1 MLNIVLFGAPGAGKG
16 TQAAKL
22 VEKYKLVH
30 LSTGDMLRDEIAR
43 CTQRGIIAKQLINNG
58 QLVPDSMVVEMIAE
72 KIVAH
77 KASEG
82 FIFDGFPRT
91 IPQAEMLDSMLP
103 EHGLSVTGMV
113 ALNAPEDELVRRL
126 LCRGKCSGRA
136 DDQNEEII
144 RNRIAVYNEKTA
156 PLIEYY
162 AAQGKHVST
171 KGVGSVEEIFLNLCS
186 AIDKFRL
193 LNVA

>member
-16 TQAAKL
+16 TQATKL
-22 VEKYKLVH
+22 VEKYNLVH

-43 CTQRGIIAKQLINNG
+43 RTKYGIIAQQLINNG
-58 QLVPDSMVVEMIAE
+58 QLAPDSMVIAMIAE
-72 KIVAH
+72 KIIAH
-77 KASEG
+77 KASKG

-103 EHGLSVTGMV
+103 EHGLCVTGMV
-113 ALNAPEDELVRRL
+113 ALSAPEDELVRRL
-126 LCRGKCSGRA
+126 LFRGQRSGRA

-144 RNRIAVYNEKTA
+144 RNRIAVYHEKTA

-171 KGVGSVEEIFLNLCS
+171 KGVGSVDEIFLNLCS
-186 AIDKFRL
+186 AIDNFRQV
-193 LNVA
+193 NAA

>member
-22 VEKYKLVH
+22 VAKYNLVH
-30 LSTGDMLRDEIAR
+30 LSTGEMLRDEIAR
-43 CTQRGIIAKQLINNG
+43 CTRHGVIAKQLIDNG
-58 QLVPDSMVVEMIAE
+58 QLAPDSMVAEMIAE
-72 KIVAH
+72 KIKAH
-77 KASEG
+77 RASEG

-103 EHGLSVTGMV
+103 EHGMSVTGMV
-113 ALNAPEDELVRRL
+113 ALTAPEDELVRRL
-126 LCRGKCSGRA
+126 LCRGKRSGRA
-136 DDQNEEII
+136 DDRNEAII
-144 RNRIAVYNEKTA
+144 RSRIAVYHEKTA

-171 KGVGSVEEIFLNLCS
+171 KGVGSIEEIFSNLCA
-186 AIDKFRL
+186 AIETFRQ
-193 LNVA
+193 AREA

>member
-22 VEKYKLVH
+22 VEKYNLVH

-43 CTQRGIIAKQLINNG
+43 CTQHGVIAKQLINNG
-58 QLVPDSMVVEMIAE
+58 QLVPDSMVVAMIAE
-72 KIVAH
+72 KIKAH

-91 IPQAEMLDSMLP
+91 IPQAEMLDGMLP
-103 EHGLSVTGMV
+103 EHGLHVTGMI
-113 ALNAPEDELVRRL
+113 ALSAPEDELVHRL

-136 DDQNEEII
+136 DDQNEEVI
-144 RNRIAVYNEKTA
+144 RKRIAVYHEKTA

-162 AAQGKHVST
+162 AAQGKHLST
-171 KGVGSVEEIFLNLCS
+171 KGVGNIDEIFLNLCA
-186 AIDKFRL
+186 AIEKFRQL
-193 LNVA
+193 SCA

>member
-30 LSTGDMLRDEIAR
+30 LSTGEMLRDEIAR
-43 CTQRGIIAKQLINNG
+43 CTRHGVIARQLIDSG
-58 QLVPDSMVVEMIAE
+58 HLAPDSMVVEMIAE
-72 KIVAH
+72 KIKAH
-77 KASEG
+77 RAAAG

-91 IPQAEMLDSMLP
+91 VPQAEMLDSLLP
-103 EHGLSVTGMV
+103 EHGLRVTGMV
-113 ALNAPEDELVRRL
+113 ALTAPEDELVHRL

-136 DDQNEEII
+136 DDRNEEII
-144 RNRIAVYNEKTA
+144 RNRIAVYHEKTA

-162 AAQGKHVST
+162 AAQGKHLST
-171 KGVGSVEEIFLNLCS
+171 KGVGSVEEIFHNLCS
-186 AIDKFRL
+186 AIEKLRHADG
-193 LNVA
+193 A

>member
-22 VEKYKLVH
+22 VEKYNLVH

-43 CTQRGIIAKQLINNG
+43 CTRHGIIAQQLINRG
-58 QLVPDSMVVEMIAE
+58 QLAPDSMVVEMIAE
-72 KIVAH
+72 RIKAH
-77 KASEG
+77 KGAKG

-91 IPQAEMLDSMLP
+91 IPQAEMLDNMLP
-103 EHGLSVTGMV
+103 EHGLRVTGMI
-113 ALNAPEDELVRRL
+113 ALNAPEDELVHRL

-136 DDQNEEII
+136 DDQNEEVI
-144 RNRIAVYNEKTA
+144 RNRIAVYHEKTA

-171 KGVGSVEEIFLNLCS
+171 KGVGSIEEIFLNLCS
-186 AIDKFRL
+186 AIDKLRQV
-193 LNVA
+193 NGV